1 MINPRFHPA
10 YGLSWR
16 KRLALALRMWRTTRN
31 VWTGTSYKAH
41 LAMAVKL
48 FEIPPDEQ
56 GVVVEC
62 GCFMGGSTANLSLAC
77 ALTGRQLIVYDS
89 FAGLPSPRG
98 NDRFAR
104 ASQTGFLDAD
114 LEAVRQNVRDYGE
127 IDVCTFRKGW
137 FSDTLPKPHRADRA
151 RLPRR
156 RLPVQPRRLHQ
167 EPLAA
172 PQRAGLP
179 VHGRVHLHRVLRPVL
194 VGALLARD
202 LRHHPA
208 RADRLGIRD
217 RRRAVLPRPGDR
229 VELGP
234 RPDQRG
240 LHAQGPLGL
249 LGLRPRVGPA
259 ARGARARR
267 AARSRRQPP
276 FKARRTSS
284 RVKAGRPRPWAR
296 ESCSATAKAREPSSA
311 LSTAS
316 ACSRRS
322 VAISS
327 RRVIR

>member
-1 MINPRFHPA
+1 MVSLPPTAFYLMINPRFHPA

-62 GCFMGGSTANLSLAC
+62 GCFIGGSTANLSLAC

-114 LEAVRQNVRDYGE
+114 LEAVKQNVRDYGE
-127 IDVCTFRKGW
+127 IDVCTFREGW
-137 FSDTLPKPHRADRA
+137 FSDTLPSHTEPIALAFLDVDYQSSLDDCIKNLWPHLNEQGYLFTDEYIFTEFCALFWSERYWRETFDTT
-151 RLPRR
+151 P
-156 RLPVQPRRLHQ
+156 P
-167 EPLAA
+167 
-172 PQRAGLP
+172 GLI
-179 VHGRVHLHRVLRPVL
+179 GS
-194 VGALLARD
+194 GS
-202 LRHHPA
+202 
-208 RADRLGIRD
+208 RD

-240 LHAQGPLGL
+240 LHAQGSLGL
-249 LGLRPRVGPA
+249 LGLRPRVGTA

-267 AARSRRQPP
+267 
-276 FKARRTSS
+276 
-284 RVKAGRPRPWAR
+284 RPV
-296 ESCSATAKAREPSSA
+296 
-311 LSTAS
+311 LGV
-316 ACSRRS
+316 SRRS
-322 VAISS
+322 
-327 RRVIR
+327 RPGGRPHG